1 MKTHQNSTANPK
13 LGIFRR
19 TVRRG
24 LTLVEIVV
32 VVALLGL
39 LMTIVGGSLLGV
51 MDDSK
56 ADATR
61 LIIGQIESG
70 LEVYNIKKG
79 SYPKSLQDAA
89 KYMKDQKV
97 PVDAWNNDFEY
108 STSSSCG
115 QGYEIVSLGKDGKK
129 GGDDSNADISSCGE
143 E

>member
-1 MKTHQNSTANPK
+1 MNTNQNHTSAPT

-79 SYPKSLQDAA
+79 
-89 KYMKDQKV
+89 
-97 PVDAWNNDFEY
+97 
-108 STSSSCG
+108 
-115 QGYEIVSLGKDGKK
+115 
-129 GGDDSNADISSCGE
+129 
-143 E
+143 

>member
-1 MKTHQNSTANPK
+1 MKINPTHSNCNT
-13 LGIFRR
+13 LGVFRR

-89 KYMKDQKV
+89 KYMKDSKV

-115 QGYEIVSLGKDGKK
+115 QGYEIISLGKDGKK

>member
-51 MDDSK
+51 MDDLK
-56 ADATR
+56 ADAT
-61 LIIGQIESG
+61 
-70 LEVYNIKKG
+70 
-79 SYPKSLQDAA
+79 
-89 KYMKDQKV
+89 
-97 PVDAWNNDFEY
+97 
-108 STSSSCG
+108 
-115 QGYEIVSLGKDGKK
+115 
-129 GGDDSNADISSCGE
+129 AD
-143 E
+143 

>member
-1 MKTHQNSTANPK
+1 MKSKLLQSTRLN
-13 LGIFRR
+13 
-19 TVRRG
+19 RG

-61 LIIGQIESG
+61 LIIGQAESG
-70 LEVYNIKKG
+70 LEMYNIKKG
-79 SYPKSLQDAA
+79 KYPKSLQDAA

-97 PVDAWNNDFEY
+97 PLDAWNFELEY
-108 STSSSCG
+108 TTSSSCG
-115 QGYEIVSLGKDGKK
+115 AGYEIISYGKDGKK
-129 GGDDSNADISSCGE
+129 GGEDSNADISSCGE